1 MQQMIIANE
10 LRSGEVVFLSEEG
23 NWVNN
28 IDKATV
34 ALDIDQANKL
44 LTLAQEAEHNNK
56 VVGAELVE
64 IEAQDKQRFPKDIR
78 EAIRVNGPTE

>member
-28 IDKATV
+28 INKATI

-78 EAIRVNGPTE
+78 EAIRVNGPTV

>member
-78 EAIRVNGPTE
+78 EAIRVNGPTV

>member
-28 IDKATV
+28 VDKATV

-78 EAIRVNGPTE
+78 EAIRVNGPTV

>member
-23 NWVNN
+23 NWVTN

-78 EAIRVNGPTE
+78 EAIRVNGPTV

>member
-28 IDKATV
+28 IANATV

-78 EAIRVNGPTE
+78 EAIRVNGPTV

>member
-28 IDKATV
+28 IDKATI

-78 EAIRVNGPTE
+78 EAIRVNGPTV

>member
-64 IEAQDKQRFPKDIR
+64 IEAQDKQPFPKDIR
-78 EAIRVNGPTE
+78 EAIRVNGPTV

>member
-28 IDKATV
+28 IDKASV

-78 EAIRVNGPTE
+78 EAIRVNGPTV